1 MISNVKASG
10 TMLDGRIILAALWMA
25 RMLSSLNGDT
35 YRMSDPA
42 MIKAVLANTS
52 AISATPEL
60 LTVMSIIFV
69 VPVFMSVLTL
79 MLKHPASRRINRILG
94 IFYAAII
101 FGFFV
106 LNFILRSA
114 SYEFVWSTAQLVF
127 ALLVVWYAW
136 KRPKQEA

>member
-1 MISNVKASG
+1 MTSNIKAAG
-10 TMLDGRIILAALWMA
+10 TKLDGRIILAALWMA
-25 RMLSSLNGDT
+25 GMLSSLNGDT

-42 MIKAVLANTS
+42 TIKAVLANTS
-52 AISATPEL
+52 AIAATPEL
-60 LTVMSIIFV
+60 FTVMSIIFV

-101 FGFFV
+101 LGFFV

-114 SYEFVWSTAQLVF
+114 GYEFVWSAAQLVF

-136 KRPKQEA
+136 KRPEQEV